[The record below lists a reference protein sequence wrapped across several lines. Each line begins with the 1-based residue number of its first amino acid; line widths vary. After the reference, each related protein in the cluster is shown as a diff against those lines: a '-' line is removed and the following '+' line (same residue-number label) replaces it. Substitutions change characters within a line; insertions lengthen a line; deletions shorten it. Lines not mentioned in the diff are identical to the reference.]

1 MSLHDA
7 ISSKSGEKSIKSM
20 KKLLRFILQPW
31 TDDEDTGLI
40 FWRRGAYVQRFTV
53 LYVKCMHRYIELMCM
68 CIEFRYI

>member
-7 ISSKSGEKSIKSM
+7 ISSKSGEKSIKSL
-20 KKLLRFILQPW
+20 KKLLRFSW

-53 LYVKCMHRYIELMCM
+53 IYVKCMHRYIELMCM